1 MSNVWGM
8 RYRLR
13 GEELAQWVQWL
24 SGAEPRQQAVLDERI
39 LQLLA
44 TLLIL
49 LRQHHVNRRG
59 QCRFCRATRWKWRFW
74 HRRRC
79 CTVYRALDYS
89 MGQSP
94 DVLWWTLFQGSEW
107 DMSLTDVREWIAQRR
122 DKETADAES
131 GGSTDPAHG
140 LR

>member
-13 GEELAQWVQWL
+13 GEELTQWVEWL

-44 TLLIL
+44 TVLLL

-59 QCRFCRATRWKWRFW
+59 QCRFCRATRWTWRFW
-74 HRRRC
+74 HRRRR
-79 CTVYRALDYS
+79 CTVYRALDHA

-94 DVLWWTLFQGSEW
+94 DVLWWRLFGIAGW
-107 DMSLTDVREWIAQRR
+107 DVSLADVREWIAERR
-122 DKETADAES
+122 DNETA
-131 GGSTDPAHG
+131 GVGSEKSPNPG
-140 LR
+140 